1 MTELVKRQM
10 LNVFYMNQ
18 NLDFQKWI
26 WVLVALLVGLGGGY
40 YYGNVQGVAK
50 EKAAEESRKKDAE
63 KEAAKAVNPFEQTT
77 ANPFEKSPTNPFEN
91 VKVNP
96 FK

>member
-1 MTELVKRQM
+1 
-10 LNVFYMNQ
+10 MNQ
-18 NLDFQKWI
+18 NQDFQKWI

-40 YYGNVQGVAK
+40 YYGNVRGVSQ
-50 EKAAEESRKKDAE
+50 EKAAEEARKKDAE

-77 ANPFEKSPTNPFEN
+77 TNPFEKSPTNPYDN
-91 VKVNP
+91 VNVNP